1 MRDFCFGRKRPLRV
15 GISELRGA
23 LQNQEDASW
32 MDQENVTHTEGM
44 EIDLREL
51 LHLFRQKL
59 LIILAAFL
67 VGGLLTGAATYFFIK
82 PTYKASS
89 LLYVVS
95 ASNDSVVN
103 LSDLQIGTNL
113 TADYE
118 ELLLSRPVMESVLR
132 NLKLR
137 ETTSVKELRELLSI
151 TNKNG
156 TRILQISATTGDPK
170 LSADIAN
177 EVAKLATTWLP
188 AVMECNEPHVAEEA
202 VAPTHRAG
210 PSYVR
215 NTAIGALVLAL
226 LVYGVY
232 VVRYLYDDS
241 IRTEEDMERYFGL
254 MPLAVIPE
262 EIGAAPEEEAAKGS
276 GKRKQGRERKK

>member
-1 MRDFCFGRKRPLRV
+1 
-15 GISELRGA
+15 
-23 LQNQEDASW
+23 
-32 MDQENVTHTEGM
+32 MDQEKVNRTDEM

-51 LHLFRQKL
+51 FYLFRQKL
-59 LIILAAFL
+59 LIIIAAFV
-67 VGGLLTGAATYFFIK
+67 VGGMLAGAATYFLIK

-95 ASNDSVVN
+95 ASNNSVVN
-103 LSDLQIGTNL
+103 LADLQIGTNL

-118 ELLLSRPVMESVLR
+118 ELLLSRPMMESVIK
-132 NLKLR
+132 NLKL
-137 ETTSVKELRELLSI
+137 ESVSVNGLRGMLSI
-151 TNKNG
+151 TNKSG

-177 EVAKLATTWLP
+177 EVADLAITWLP

-215 NTAIGALVLAL
+215 NTVIGALVLAL

-241 IRTEEDMERYFGL
+241 IRTEEDMEKYFGVI
-254 MPLAVIPE
+254 PLAIIPE
-262 EIGAAPEEEAAKGS
+262 ENDNSDGE
-276 GKRKQGRERKK
+276 GKRSFPKKVWAGKEKQK

>member
-1 MRDFCFGRKRPLRV
+1 
-15 GISELRGA
+15 
-23 LQNQEDASW
+23 
-32 MDQENVTHTEGM
+32 MDQETVNRTDEM

-51 LHLFRQKL
+51 FYLFRQKL
-59 LIILAAFL
+59 LIIIAAFV
-67 VGGLLTGAATYFFIK
+67 VGGMLAGAATYFLIK

-137 ETTSVKELRELLSI
+137 ETTSVKELREMLSI
-151 TNKNG
+151 TNKSG
-156 TRILQISATTGDPK
+156 TRILEISATTGDPK

-177 EVAKLATTWLP
+177 EVAELATTWLP

-202 VAPTHRAG
+202 VAPTYRAG
-210 PSYVR
+210 PGYVR
-215 NTAIGALVLAL
+215 NTVIGALVLAL

-241 IRTEEDMERYFGL
+241 IRTEEDMEKYFGVT
-254 MPLAVIPE
+254 PLAIIPE
-262 EIGAAPEEEAAKGS
+262 ENDNSDGE
-276 GKRKQGRERKK
+276 GKRAFPKKAWAGKEKQK

>member
-1 MRDFCFGRKRPLRV
+1 MEIEEAEER
-15 GISELRGA
+15 
-23 LQNQEDASW
+23 
-32 MDQENVTHTEGM
+32 MDRENVIHTEEM

-51 LHLFRQKL
+51 LHLLRQKI
-59 LIILAAFL
+59 LIILTALL
-67 VGGLLTGAATYFFIK
+67 VGGILTSVATYFFIK

-137 ETTSVKELRELLSI
+137 ETTSVKELREMLSI
-151 TNKNG
+151 TNKSG
-156 TRILQISATTGDPK
+156 TRILEISATTGDPK

-177 EVAKLATTWLP
+177 EVAELATTWLP

-202 VAPTHRAG
+202 VVPTRRAG

-215 NTAIGALVLAL
+215 NTVIGALVLAL

-241 IRTEEDMERYFGL
+241 IRTEEDMEKYFGL

-262 EIGAAPEEEAAKGS
+262 ENDTAPEEESARGD
-276 GKRKQGRERKK
+276 GRRRQVREKRKK

>member
-1 MRDFCFGRKRPLRV
+1 MEIEEAEER
-15 GISELRGA
+15 
-23 LQNQEDASW
+23 
-32 MDQENVTHTEGM
+32 MDRENVIHTEEM

-51 LHLFRQKL
+51 LHLLRQKI
-59 LIILAAFL
+59 LIILTALL
-67 VGGLLTGAATYFFIK
+67 VGGILTSVATYFFIK

-137 ETTSVKELRELLSI
+137 ETTSVKELREMLSI
-151 TNKNG
+151 ANKSG
-156 TRILQISATTGDPK
+156 TRILEISATTGDPK

-177 EVAKLATTWLP
+177 EVAELATTWLP

-202 VAPTHRAG
+202 VVPTRRAG

-215 NTAIGALVLAL
+215 NTVIGALVLAL

-241 IRTEEDMERYFGL
+241 IRTEEDMEKYFGL

-262 EIGAAPEEEAAKGS
+262 ENDTAPEEESARGD
-276 GKRKQGRERKK
+276 GKRRQVREKRKK

>member
-1 MRDFCFGRKRPLRV
+1 
-15 GISELRGA
+15 
-23 LQNQEDASW
+23 
-32 MDQENVTHTEGM
+32 MDQENVIHTEEM

-51 LHLFRQKL
+51 LHLLRQKI
-59 LIILAAFL
+59 LIILTALL
-67 VGGLLTGAATYFFIK
+67 VGGILTSVATYFFIK

-137 ETTSVKELRELLSI
+137 ETTSVKELREMLSI
-151 TNKNG
+151 TNKSG
-156 TRILQISATTGDPK
+156 TRILEISATTGDPK

-177 EVAKLATTWLP
+177 EVADMAITWLP

-215 NTAIGALVLAL
+215 NTVIGALVLAL

-241 IRTEEDMERYFGL
+241 IRTEEDMEKYFGVT
-254 MPLAVIPE
+254 PLAIIPE
-262 EIGAAPEEEAAKGS
+262 ENDNSDGE
-276 GKRKQGRERKK
+276 GKRAFPKKVWAGKEKQK

>member
-1 MRDFCFGRKRPLRV
+1 
-15 GISELRGA
+15 
-23 LQNQEDASW
+23 
-32 MDQENVTHTEGM
+32 MDQEKVNRTDEM

-51 LHLFRQKL
+51 FYLFRQKL
-59 LIILAAFL
+59 LIIIAAFV
-67 VGGLLTGAATYFFIK
+67 VGGMLAGAATYFLIK

-95 ASNDSVVN
+95 ASNNSVVN
-103 LSDLQIGTNL
+103 LADLQIGTNL

-118 ELLLSRPVMESVLR
+118 ELLLSRPMMESVIK
-132 NLKLR
+132 NLKL
-137 ETTSVKELRELLSI
+137 ESVSVNGLRDMLNI
-151 TNKNG
+151 TNKSG

-177 EVAKLATTWLP
+177 EVADLAITWLP

-215 NTAIGALVLAL
+215 NTVIGALVLAL

-241 IRTEEDMERYFGL
+241 IRTEEDMEKYFGVI
-254 MPLAVIPE
+254 PLAIIPE
-262 EIGAAPEEEAAKGS
+262 ENDNSDGE
-276 GKRKQGRERKK
+276 GKRVFPKKVWAGKEKQK

>member
-1 MRDFCFGRKRPLRV
+1 
-15 GISELRGA
+15 
-23 LQNQEDASW
+23 
-32 MDQENVTHTEGM
+32 MDQEKVNRTDEM

-51 LHLFRQKL
+51 FYLFRQKL
-59 LIILAAFL
+59 LIIIAAFV
-67 VGGLLTGAATYFFIK
+67 VGGMLAGAATYFLIK

-103 LSDLQIGTNL
+103 LS
-113 TADYE
+113 ADYE

-137 ETTSVKELRELLSI
+137 ETTSVKELREMLSI
-151 TNKNG
+151 TNKSG
-156 TRILQISATTGDPK
+156 TRILEISATTGDPK

-177 EVAKLATTWLP
+177 EVADLAITWLP

-215 NTAIGALVLAL
+215 NTVIGALVLAL

-241 IRTEEDMERYFGL
+241 IRTEEDMEKYFGVT
-254 MPLAVIPE
+254 PLAIIPE
-262 EIGAAPEEEAAKGS
+262 ENDNSDGE
-276 GKRKQGRERKK
+276 GKRAFPKKVWAGKEKQK

>member
-1 MRDFCFGRKRPLRV
+1 MEIEEAEER
-15 GISELRGA
+15 
-23 LQNQEDASW
+23 
-32 MDQENVTHTEGM
+32 MDRENVIHTEEM

-51 LHLFRQKL
+51 LHLLRQKI
-59 LIILAAFL
+59 LIILTALL
-67 VGGLLTGAATYFFIK
+67 VGGILTSVATYFFIK

-95 ASNDSVVN
+95 ASNNSVVN
-103 LSDLQIGTNL
+103 LADLQIGTNL

-118 ELLLSRPVMESVLR
+118 ELLLSRPVMESVLQ

-137 ETTSVKELRELLSI
+137 ETTSVKELREMLSI

-156 TRILQISATTGDPK
+156 TRILEISATTGDPK

-177 EVAKLATTWLP
+177 EVAELATTWLP

-215 NTAIGALVLAL
+215 NTVIGALVLAL

-241 IRTEEDMERYFGL
+241 IRTEEDMEKYFGVT
-254 MPLAVIPE
+254 PLAIIPE
-262 EIGAAPEEEAAKGS
+262 ENDNSDGE
-276 GKRKQGRERKK
+276 GKRAFPKKVWAGKEKQK

>member
-1 MRDFCFGRKRPLRV
+1 
-15 GISELRGA
+15 
-23 LQNQEDASW
+23 
-32 MDQENVTHTEGM
+32 MDQEKVNRTDEM

-51 LHLFRQKL
+51 FYLFRQKM
-59 LIILAAFL
+59 LIIIAAFV
-67 VGGLLTGAATYFFIK
+67 VGGMLAGAATYFLIK

-137 ETTSVKELRELLSI
+137 ETTSVKELREMLSI
-151 TNKNG
+151 TNKSG
-156 TRILQISATTGDPK
+156 TRILEISATTGDPK

-177 EVAKLATTWLP
+177 EVADLAITWLP

-215 NTAIGALVLAL
+215 NTVIGALVLAL

-241 IRTEEDMERYFGL
+241 IRTEEDMEKYFGVT
-254 MPLAVIPE
+254 PLAIIPE
-262 EIGAAPEEEAAKGS
+262 ENDNSDGE
-276 GKRKQGRERKK
+276 GKRAFPKKVWAGKEKKK

>member
-1 MRDFCFGRKRPLRV
+1 
-15 GISELRGA
+15 
-23 LQNQEDASW
+23 
-32 MDQENVTHTEGM
+32 MDQEKVNRTDEM
-44 EIDLREL
+44 EVDLREL
-51 LHLFRQKL
+51 FYLFRQKL
-59 LIILAAFL
+59 LIIIAAFV
-67 VGGLLTGAATYFFIK
+67 VGGMLAGAATYFLIK

-95 ASNDSVVN
+95 ASNNSVVN
-103 LSDLQIGTNL
+103 LADLQIGTNL

-118 ELLLSRPVMESVLR
+118 ELLLSRPMMESVIK
-132 NLKLR
+132 NLKL
-137 ETTSVKELRELLSI
+137 ESVSVNGLRGMLSI
-151 TNKNG
+151 TNKSG

-177 EVAKLATTWLP
+177 EVADLAITWLP

-215 NTAIGALVLAL
+215 NTVIGALVLAL

-241 IRTEEDMERYFGL
+241 IRTEEDMEKYFGL

-262 EIGAAPEEEAAKGS
+262 ESANRDEDGMKPD
-276 GKRKQGRERKK
+276 GKRSQAKERRKK

>member
-1 MRDFCFGRKRPLRV
+1 
-15 GISELRGA
+15 
-23 LQNQEDASW
+23 
-32 MDQENVTHTEGM
+32 MDRENVIHTEEM

-51 LHLFRQKL
+51 LHLLRQKI
-59 LIILAAFL
+59 LIILTALL
-67 VGGLLTGAATYFFIK
+67 VGGILTSVATYFFIK

-137 ETTSVKELRELLSI
+137 ETTSVKELREMLSI
-151 TNKNG
+151 TNKSG
-156 TRILQISATTGDPK
+156 TRILEISATTGDPK

-177 EVAKLATTWLP
+177 KVAELATTWLP

-202 VAPTHRAG
+202 VVPTRRAG

-215 NTAIGALVLAL
+215 NTVIGALVLAL

-241 IRTEEDMERYFGL
+241 IRTEEDMEKYFGL

-262 EIGAAPEEEAAKGS
+262 ENDTAPEEESARGD
-276 GKRKQGRERKK
+276 GRRRQVREKRKK

>member
-1 MRDFCFGRKRPLRV
+1 
-15 GISELRGA
+15 
-23 LQNQEDASW
+23 
-32 MDQENVTHTEGM
+32 MDQEKVNRTDEI

-51 LHLFRQKL
+51 FYLLKQKL
-59 LIILAAFL
+59 LIVVAAFVIGGILA
-67 VGGLLTGAATYFFIK
+67 GAATYVLIK
-82 PTYKASS
+82 PTYRASS

-95 ASNDSVVN
+95 ASNNSVVN
-103 LSDLQIGTNL
+103 LADLQIGTNL

-118 ELLLSRPVMESVLR
+118 ELLLSRPMMESVIQNLNLTGVSANGLR
-132 NLKLR
+132 GM
-137 ETTSVKELRELLSI
+137 LSI
-151 TNKNG
+151 TNKSG
-156 TRILQISATTGDPK
+156 TRILQISATTRDPQ

-177 EVAKLATTWLP
+177 EVADLAITWLP

-215 NTAIGALVLAL
+215 NTVIGALVLAL

-241 IRTEEDMERYFGL
+241 IRTEEDMEKYFGVT
-254 MPLAVIPE
+254 PLAIIPE
-262 EIGAAPEEEAAKGS
+262 ENDNSDGE
-276 GKRKQGRERKK
+276 GKRAFPKKVWAGKEKQK

>member
-1 MRDFCFGRKRPLRV
+1 
-15 GISELRGA
+15 
-23 LQNQEDASW
+23 
-32 MDQENVTHTEGM
+32 MDQEKVNRTDEM

-51 LHLFRQKL
+51 FYLFRQKL
-59 LIILAAFL
+59 LIIIAAF
-67 VGGLLTGAATYFFIK
+67 VIGGMLAGAATYFLIK

-95 ASNDSVVN
+95 ASNNSVVN
-103 LSDLQIGTNL
+103 LADLQIGTNL

-118 ELLLSRPVMESVLR
+118 ELLLSRPMMESVIK
-132 NLKLR
+132 NLKL
-137 ETTSVKELRELLSI
+137 ETVSVNGLRGMLSI
-151 TNKNG
+151 TNKTG
-156 TRILQISATTGDPK
+156 TRILQISATTGDPE

-177 EVAKLATTWLP
+177 EVADLAITWLP

-215 NTAIGALVLAL
+215 NTVIGALVLAL

-241 IRTEEDMERYFGL
+241 IRTEEDMEKYFGVI
-254 MPLAVIPE
+254 PLAIIPE
-262 EIGAAPEEEAAKGS
+262 ENDNSDGE
-276 GKRKQGRERKK
+276 GKRVFPKKVWAGKEKQK

>member
-1 MRDFCFGRKRPLRV
+1 
-15 GISELRGA
+15 
-23 LQNQEDASW
+23 
-32 MDQENVTHTEGM
+32 MDQEKVNRTDEM

-51 LHLFRQKL
+51 FYLFRQKL
-59 LIILAAFL
+59 LIIIAAFV
-67 VGGLLTGAATYFFIK
+67 VGGMLAGAATYFLIK

-137 ETTSVKELRELLSI
+137 ETTSVKELREMLSI
-151 TNKNG
+151 TNKSG
-156 TRILQISATTGDPK
+156 TRILEISATTGDPK

-177 EVAKLATTWLP
+177 EVADLAITWLP

-202 VAPTHRAG
+202 VTPTHRAG

-215 NTAIGALVLAL
+215 NTVIGALVLAL

-241 IRTEEDMERYFGL
+241 IRTEEDMEKYFGVT
-254 MPLAVIPE
+254 PLAIIPE
-262 EIGAAPEEEAAKGS
+262 ENDNSDGE
-276 GKRKQGRERKK
+276 GKRAFPKKVWEGKEKQK

>member
-1 MRDFCFGRKRPLRV
+1 
-15 GISELRGA
+15 
-23 LQNQEDASW
+23 
-32 MDQENVTHTEGM
+32 MDQEKVNRTDEM

-51 LHLFRQKL
+51 FYLFRQKL
-59 LIILAAFL
+59 LIIIAAFV
-67 VGGLLTGAATYFFIK
+67 VGGMLAGAATYFLIK

-95 ASNDSVVN
+95 ASNNSVVN
-103 LSDLQIGTNL
+103 LADLQIGTNL

-118 ELLLSRPVMESVLR
+118 ELLLSRPMMESVIK
-132 NLKLR
+132 NLKL
-137 ETTSVKELRELLSI
+137 ESVSVNGLRGMLSI
-151 TNKNG
+151 TNKSG
-156 TRILQISATTGDPK
+156 TRILQISAITGDPK

-177 EVAKLATTWLP
+177 EVADMAITWLP

-215 NTAIGALVLAL
+215 NTVIGALVLAL

-232 VVRYLYDDS
+232 VVQYLYDDS
-241 IRTEEDMERYFGL
+241 IRTEEDMEKYFGVT
-254 MPLAVIPE
+254 PLAIIPE
-262 EIGAAPEEEAAKGS
+262 ENDNSDGE
-276 GKRKQGRERKK
+276 GKRAFSKKVWAGKEKQK

>member
-1 MRDFCFGRKRPLRV
+1 
-15 GISELRGA
+15 
-23 LQNQEDASW
+23 
-32 MDQENVTHTEGM
+32 MDQEKVNRTDEM

-51 LHLFRQKL
+51 FYLFRQKL
-59 LIILAAFL
+59 LIIIAAF
-67 VGGLLTGAATYFFIK
+67 VIGGMLAGAATYFLIK

-95 ASNDSVVN
+95 ASNNSVVN
-103 LSDLQIGTNL
+103 LADLQIGTNL

-118 ELLLSRPVMESVLR
+118 ELLLSRPMMESVIK
-132 NLKLR
+132 NLKL
-137 ETTSVKELRELLSI
+137 ETVSVNGLRGMLSI
-151 TNKNG
+151 TNKTG
-156 TRILQISATTGDPK
+156 TRILQISATTGDPE

-177 EVAKLATTWLP
+177 EVADLAITWLP

-215 NTAIGALVLAL
+215 NTIIGALVLAL

-241 IRTEEDMERYFGL
+241 IRTEEDMEKYFGVI
-254 MPLAVIPE
+254 PLAIIPE
-262 EIGAAPEEEAAKGS
+262 ENDNSDNA
-276 GKRKQGRERKK
+276 GKRVFPKKVWASKEKQKK